1 MHLVCQQEGT
11 GNANNITK
19 QYDNRATRGQIRGEE
34 EVIGQH
40 VTLSWVLTR
49 YISTWC
55 VITQLGKASLPLNES
70 RLSSAVL

>member
-1 MHLVCQQEGT
+1 MHLVYQQEGT
-11 GNANNITK
+11 GNASNITE
-19 QYDNRATRGQIRGEE
+19 QYDNRATCGQIGGEE

-55 VITQLGKASLPLNES
+55 VITQLGKASLLLNES